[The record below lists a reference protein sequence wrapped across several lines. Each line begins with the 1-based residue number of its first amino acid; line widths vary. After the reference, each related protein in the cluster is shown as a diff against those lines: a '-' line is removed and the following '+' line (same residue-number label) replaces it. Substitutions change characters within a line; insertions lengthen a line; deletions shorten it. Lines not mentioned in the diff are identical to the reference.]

1 MWISTLCESVQFQTE
16 IVRSTRL
23 GRLYFSLSVEKIDS
37 DIPQSDSLMQNI
49 VLRLHLLMM
58 CLKPT
63 LYVLCNC
70 ICISRKTLTNKIS
83 WIISLVVGDDIVKVF
98 GGELYREWI
107 VDVDEDE
114 EQGDVITVNMKM
126 GTVRMWGS
134 GCKILCVWS
143 SCIRIYRTGW
153 HMGGRLLMN
162 R

>member
-1 MWISTLCESVQFQTE
+1 M
-16 IVRSTRL
+16 
-23 GRLYFSLSVEKIDS
+23 YFSLSVEKIDS

-70 ICISRKTLTNKIS
+70 ICISRKTLTNI
-83 WIISLVVGDDIVKVF
+83 VDCFVGDGDDIVKVF

-114 EQGDVITVNMKM
+114 E
-126 GTVRMWGS
+126 
-134 GCKILCVWS
+134 
-143 SCIRIYRTGW
+143 YR
-153 HMGGRLLMN
+153 
-162 R
+162 